1 MLSAKIK
8 NIKARKNF
16 EKVEK
21 LKKIDEFLFINLL
34 NKTNN
39 SVEHSKVFS
48 FFLKKKNKYSKTKI
62 TNRCVFNN
70 RSRGVLRPYGISR
83 TLLRELMQFGV
94 FPGYSKAV
102 W

>member
-21 LKKIDEFLFINLL
+21 IKKIDKFLFINLL

-39 SVEHSKVFS
+39 SVEHPKVFS
-48 FFLKKKNKYSKTKI
+48 FFLEKKNKYSKTKI

-83 TLLRELMQFGV
+83 TLLRELMQFGI

>member
-1 MLSAKIK
+1 MLSLKIK

-16 EKVEK
+16 EKVERQ
-21 LKKIDEFLFINLL
+21 KKIDKFILTYLL

-39 SVEHSKVFS
+39 SLDHSKVIS
-48 FFLKKKNKYSKTKI
+48 FFLQKKNKYSKTKI
-62 TNRCVFNN
+62 TNRCIFNN
-70 RSRGVLRPYGISR
+70 RNRGTIRPFGISR
-83 TLLRELMQFGV
+83 TLLRELMQFGI

>member
-21 LKKIDEFLFINLL
+21 LKKIDKFLFINLL

-48 FFLKKKNKYSKTKI
+48 FFLKKKK
-62 TNRCVFNN
+62 
-70 RSRGVLRPYGISR
+70 
-83 TLLRELMQFGV
+83 
-94 FPGYSKAV
+94 
-102 W
+102 